1 MIGLQFTPRQLE
13 EARASGL
20 WLDKTLLDFL
30 DEVTPSRLDKVA
42 LTDSNSETGQA
53 AKLTY
58 GQLLNLSKRIGLG
71 LAALGVERGDVVSFQ
86 LPNWW
91 QFVALHLACLRIG
104 AVTNPLMPIFRH
116 RELSFMLGLAESKV
130 MIVSKAFRGFDHAG
144 MMREVHAELPAL
156 EHVFAIGGEG
166 EMSFEKHFLERE
178 WEREPGAEALLAAR
192 RMQANEVVQL
202 LYTSGTTGEPKGAL
216 HTSNTLFADLC
227 PFAERLGL
235 NGDQV
240 VFMPSPLAHQTGFA
254 IGMMMP
260 LMLGSKLVL
269 QDVWDARVALGR
281 IQDEGVHFM
290 MAATPFLA
298 DVVDHPALPSHD
310 ISTLKVFA
318 CGGAPIPRVLV
329 KRATELLKADI
340 VSVWGMTENLVV
352 TATHPGDPMEKVF
365 GTDGLPLPKMAIR
378 VVDPSGAALAAGQ
391 EGELQ
396 SRGPSHFAGYH
407 KRPEMYGFDGQGWFK
422 TGDLARI
429 DEDGYVRIT
438 GRAKDIIIRG
448 GENVPVVEVEQ
459 LLHRHPAILVAA
471 VVGVPDERLGERA
484 VAYVTL
490 KPGANLTFDEL
501 KQFLEVERMAKQYWP
516 EALTIVDDFPRTP
529 SGKIQKFR
537 LREMARVSAKTD

>member
-1 MIGLQFTPRQLE
+1 MIGLQFTPRQLD
-13 EARASGL
+13 EAKASGL

-30 DEVTPSRLDKVA
+30 DEVAPSRQDKLAVVDA
-42 LTDSNSETGQA
+42 NSETGQA
-53 AKLTY
+53 TRLTY
-58 GQLLNLSKRIGLG
+58 QTLVNLSKRIGLG

-116 RELSFMLGLAESKV
+116 RELRFMLGLAESKV
-130 MIVSKAFRGFDHAG
+130 MIVPQAFRGFDYAA
-144 MMREVHAELPAL
+144 MMNEVRSELPAL
-156 EHVFAIGGEG
+156 KHVFAIGGEG
-166 EMSFEKHFLERE
+166 EMSFEKYFIERE
-178 WEREPGAEALLAAR
+178 WEREPGAEALLAQR
-192 RMQANEVVQL
+192 RMRANEVVQL

-227 PFAERLGL
+227 PFVERLGL
-235 NGDQV
+235 TGDDV
-240 VFMPSPLAHQTGFA
+240 IFMPSPLAHQTGFA
-254 IGMMMP
+254 LGMMMP

-269 QDVWDARVALGR
+269 QDVWDATVALGNMQR
-281 IQDEGVHFM
+281 EGVNFM

-298 DVVDHPALPSHD
+298 DVVDHPELSKHD
-310 ISTLKVFA
+310 IATLKVFA

-329 KRATELLKADI
+329 QRATDLLKANI

-352 TATHPGDPMEKVF
+352 TSTRRDDPMEKVF

-378 VVDPSGAALAAGQ
+378 VVDPNGKPLPAGQ

-407 KRPEMYGFDGQGWFK
+407 KRPEMYGFDKDGWFN

-490 KPGANLTFDEL
+490 KPGASLTMDEL
-501 KQFLEVERMAKQYWP
+501 KVYLQTERMAKQYWP
-516 EALTIVDDFPRTP
+516 EILNIIDEFPRTP

-537 LREMARVSAKTD
+537 LREMARASASKA